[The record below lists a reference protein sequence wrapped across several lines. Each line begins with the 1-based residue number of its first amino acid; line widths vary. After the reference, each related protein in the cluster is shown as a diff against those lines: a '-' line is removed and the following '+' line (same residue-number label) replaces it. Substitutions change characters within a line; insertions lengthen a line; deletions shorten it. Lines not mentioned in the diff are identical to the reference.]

1 MLQTDMYHHIL
12 EVIKI
17 LRNILVALQIVAP
30 TGNKTLLFKARRN
43 SQNSYSSCS
52 SRIGIKSYRHDN
64 HRCGRH
70 QLHFLQIL
78 IRLSQERFQ
87 VHLLLILF
95 FKTVNEIALT
105 QHTAADFDDVVY
117 DLTANLAV
125 SDNEKNNSNIQFAVN
140 SENTALEFVAK
151 GEIKNTDAYL
161 ASGQKVASGKANN
174 NRFEINTLQPRFIMF

>member
-17 LRNILVALQIVAP
+17 LRNILVAPQIVAP
-30 TGNKTLLFKARRN
+30 IRNKTLSFKARRN
-43 SQNSYSSCS
+43 SQNTTTVFVQVGLASNPTDMATIVAVGAPVTLSANTYQPITRAIPSSS
-52 SRIGIKSYRHDN
+52 STHI
-64 HRCGRH
+64 
-70 QLHFLQIL
+70 
-78 IRLSQERFQ
+78 
-87 VHLLLILF
+87 V

-161 ASGQKVASGKANN
+161 ASGQK
-174 NRFEINTLQPRFIMF
+174 

>member
-1 MLQTDMYHHIL
+1 MYHQIL

-17 LRNILVALQIVAP
+17 LRNILVAPQIVAP

-43 SQNSYSSCS
+43 SQNIATVVVQVGLASNPTDMTTIVAVGASVTLSANTYQTITRAIPSSS
-52 SRIGIKSYRHDN
+52 STYT
-64 HRCGRH
+64 
-70 QLHFLQIL
+70 
-78 IRLSQERFQ
+78 
-87 VHLLLILF
+87 V

-140 SENTALEFVAK
+140 SENTALEFVA
-151 GEIKNTDAYL
+151 IKEKLKTPML
-161 ASGQKVASGKANN
+161 
-174 NRFEINTLQPRFIMF
+174 IWLQDKK